1 METHARYFLIG
12 LFSLIVTVLLAFVVL
27 WLGKLQIDREYQEYD
42 VRFHESVAG
51 LSMGG
56 IVQYQGIQIGE
67 VRKLSLDPKD
77 PREVI
82 ARVRVAADTPIKTDT
97 RAQLSYTGLTGVAV
111 IELIGGTPEARLLR
125 EADTRARPQIE
136 SIPSTLNIL
145 MKGSSGAILSAQ
157 EVLVRIGAVLS
168 DENVAHVSQVLANLE
183 TLSTDIRS
191 DYPALRAGLEEARAL
206 ERRLSSAAVRLDDL
220 LAQAQ
225 AGIAAKPGDP
235 AGSVF
240 DQTRAAVSEVRT
252 AAAAFEQ
259 FSVSA
264 DSAARG
270 IDDQARQ
277 ELAATLHALRLAS
290 ENLTRITR
298 NFNESP
304 LDYVRGAEELPVY
317 HPEPKTP

>member
-12 LFSLIVTVLLAFVVL
+12 LFSLIVTLLLVFFVL

-56 IVQYQGIQIGE
+56 LVQYQGIQIGE

-82 ARVRVAADTPIKTDT
+82 ALVRVAAETPIKTDT

-111 IELIGGTPEARLLR
+111 IELIGGTPAARLLR
-125 EADTRARPQIE
+125 EADSRPRPQIE
-136 SIPSTLNIL
+136 SIPSTLSAL
-145 MKGSSGAILSAQ
+145 MKGGSGAILSAQ
-157 EVLVRIGAVLS
+157 EVLVRISAVLS
-168 DENVAHVSQVLANLE
+168 DENVVHVSEVLANLE
-183 TLSTDIRS
+183 TLSSDIKS
-191 DYPALRAGLEEARAL
+191 DYPALREGLEEARAL

-225 AGIAAKPGDP
+225 VGIAAKPGDP

-240 DQTRAAVSEVRT
+240 DQTRVAISDVRA
-252 AAAAFEQ
+252 AAAAFDR

-270 IDDQARQ
+270 IDEQARH
-277 ELAATLHALRLAS
+277 ELTATLQALRQAS

-304 LDYVRGAEELPVY
+304 LDYVRGGDELPIY
-317 HPEPKTP
+317 HPESKTP